1 MPVSMAEGGHFM
13 TAWGPVSLCHVLLTA
28 DRSDLCLVACVSVGP
43 AWQARL
49 HCECA
54 LLPGLGAVD
63 TLAQQREGPT

>member
-1 MPVSMAEGGHFM
+1 MVEGGHFI

-43 AWQARL
+43 ARQARL

-54 LLPGLGAVD
+54 SLTGLGAVD
-63 TLAQQREGPT
+63 TLALQWEGPT